1 MMEDK
6 TMKKTYIKL
15 EMEVVKIATHQMLAT
30 SPTVGI
36 NTSGDAVDASSAA
49 GRSFNFCDDDN

>member
-15 EMEVVKIATHQMLAT
+15 EMKVVKIATHQMLAS

-36 NTSGDAVDASSAA
+36 NSSGEAIDAGFAA
-49 GRSFNFCDDDN
+49 GREFEFDDNE